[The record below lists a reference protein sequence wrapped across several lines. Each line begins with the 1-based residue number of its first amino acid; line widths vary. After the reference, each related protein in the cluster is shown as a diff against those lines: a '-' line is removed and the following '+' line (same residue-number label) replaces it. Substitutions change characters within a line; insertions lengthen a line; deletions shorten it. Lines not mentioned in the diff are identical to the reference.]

1 MKLVRYDIFI
11 CYRRSESSVEAE
23 EIYRY
28 LKNNGY
34 RVFKDDNAER
44 PGNASEYIE
53 EIIKN
58 CKDFII
64 ILSKHS
70 LDECAS
76 KNDWVRKEVET
87 VLEYRKGKRII
98 PILMEG
104 FDTQT
109 NCLESINLILE
120 FQGIRNVDG
129 KNLPQKSKEL
139 SNMLYSKPIFK
150 YFCLL
155 FGLIFILLT
164 ALVSFVLYNHLSRDE
179 PSVPS
184 YGLIEDSS
192 DGDPNKTLSPNN
204 LYTSNI
210 VNGGIAC
217 YDGSRYFFSND
228 CLWSEDKSGEN
239 ILNIYD
245 KTVYY
250 INSIEEYLYFV
261 VPSEGNAICRI
272 KKDGT
277 EFEKIYDSDCYELTY
292 YNGWLY
298 FSSNMGGTEY
308 HVCRMRTDG
317 SEITILAN
325 CRVWYM
331 NICND
336 KIFFCNYDNGKSI
349 YSMNVDGSDYKL
361 LRSGEC
367 CDLCVVNDKIYF
379 STDMELRR
387 LHCMDHNGNNEEIL
401 LNLYVRFTNCYDDK
415 LFFVNSEGMLCC
427 CDLDGSNLSVLYNST
442 SYAFLTLVPDKICCC
457 DAKKNNKLVIL
468 DM

>member
-1 MKLVRYDIFI
+1 MKYDIFI
-11 CYRRSESSVEAE
+11 CYRRSESSVDAE
-23 EIYRY
+23 EIYKY
-28 LKNNGY
+28 LKHNGF

-44 PGNASEYIE
+44 PGNAYEYIE

-70 LDECAS
+70 LDECANR
-76 KNDWVRKEVET
+76 NDWVRKEVET
-87 VLEYRKGKRII
+87 ALEYRKGKRII
-98 PILMEG
+98 PILMIG

-109 NCLESINLILE
+109 NCPESIDSILE

-139 SNMLYSKPIFK
+139 SNMLYSKPILK
-150 YFCLL
+150 YIRL
-155 FGLIFILLT
+155 FIWIIFILLM
-164 ALVSFVLYNHLSRDE
+164 ALFTFILYNHISIDE
-179 PSVPS
+179 PSVPFYS
-184 YGLIEDSS
+184 LIEGAS
-192 DGDPNKTLSPNN
+192 NETLSSNN

-239 ILNIYD
+239 VIKIYD

-250 INSIEEYLYFV
+250 INSIGEYLYFV
-261 VPSEGNAICRI
+261 APSEGNAICRI
-272 KKDGT
+272 KRDGT
-277 EFEKIYDSDCYELTY
+277 EFEKIYDRYCYELTY
-292 YNGWLY
+292 YNEWLY

-317 SEITILAN
+317 SNLTILAN

-331 NICND
+331 NIYND
-336 KIFFCNYDNGKSI
+336 KIIFCNYNDGKSI

-379 STDMELRR
+379 STDMKLRK
-387 LHCMDHNGNNEEIL
+387 LHSIDLNGKNEETL
-401 LNLYVRFTNCYDDK
+401 LNSFVRFTNYYDDK
-415 LFFVNSEGMLCC
+415 LFFVNADGILCSC
-427 CDLDGSNLSVLYNST
+427 NLDGSNLSELNKST
-442 SYAFLTLVPDKICCC
+442 SYAFITLLPDKICCC
-457 DAKKNNKLVIL
+457 DANNNNKLVVINV
-468 DM
+468 